1 MIIKSRAG
9 METTDFE
16 DELKLLEGL
25 KHRNIHAFIKL
36 YKDYSEDLLVLAYTL
51 IGDPALSSLAVDRL
65 FTTLWE
71 QGQFAHIG
79 PPLHHFL
86 YSELRKLCQQ

>member
-1 MIIKSRAG
+1 MFTKSRAG
-9 METTDFE
+9 MEITDFE
-16 DELKLLEGL
+16 DEHKLLDGL

-51 IGDPALSSLAVDRL
+51 IGDPTLSSRAVDRL
-65 FTTLWE
+65 FTSLWE
-71 QGQFAHIG
+71 QGQFSHIN

-86 YSELRKLCQQ
+86 YSELRKICNQ

>member
-1 MIIKSRAG
+1 

-16 DELKLLEGL
+16 DELKLLDGL
-25 KHRNIHAFIKL
+25 KLRNIHAFIKL

-51 IGDPALSSLAVDRL
+51 IGDPALSSRAVDKL
-65 FTTLWE
+65 FTNLWE
-71 QGQFAHIG
+71 QGRFTGIQ

-86 YSELRKLCQQ
+86 YSELRKICQQ